1 MVLMVIRSTIGRERI
16 VLEALEAKVK
26 AKKLMIKSL
35 FLPAEMKGYI
45 FVEAD
50 DVDEIKKLVT
60 GVPHVRGIIEKEIK
74 MEDIER
80 FLSAKPVEIKI
91 KEGDI
96 VEVIGGPF
104 KREKAKVVKVDEDKR
119 EARIELID
127 SAVPIPITIKVDLL
141 KVVKE

>member
-45 FVEAD
+45 FIEAD
-50 DVDEIKKLVT
+50 DADEIRKLVS
-60 GVPHVRGIIEKEIK
+60 GVPHVRGLIEKEVNL
-74 MEDIER
+74 EEIER
-80 FLSAKPVEIKI
+80 FLSAKPEEIKI
-91 KEGDI
+91 KEGDM
-96 VEVIGGPF
+96 VEVVGGPF
-104 KREKAKVVKVDEDKR
+104 KREKAKVIKVDEDKR

>member
-45 FVEAD
+45 FIEAD
-50 DVDEIKKLVT
+50 DVDEIRKLVS
-60 GVPHVRGIIEKEIK
+60 GVPHVRGLIEKEVNV
-74 MEDIER
+74 EEIER
-80 FLSAKPVEIKI
+80 FLSAKPEEIKI

-96 VEVIGGPF
+96 VEVVGGPF
-104 KREKAKVVKVDEDKR
+104 KREKAKVIKVDEDKR

>member
-1 MVLMVIRSTIGRERI
+1 MALMVIRTTIGRERI
-16 VLEALEAKVK
+16 VLDALEAKVK
-26 AKKLMIKSL
+26 AKKLAIKSL

-45 FVEAD
+45 FVEAEN
-50 DVDEIKKLVT
+50 VDEIRKLVS
-60 GVPHVRGIIEKEIK
+60 GVPHVRGLIEKEVS
-74 MEDIER
+74 IEEIEK
-80 FLSAKPVEIKI
+80 FLSAKPEEIKI